1 MRGRWDGLGQE
12 EEEEHSP
19 EKKKRKISLKGE
31 CWVEPGFHRGSFGGM
46 EALGDL
52 VGLVAWD

>member
-1 MRGRWDGLGQE
+1 MDWVRRRRRSIALR
-12 EEEEHSP
+12 
-19 EKKKRKISLKGE
+19 KKIKKNSLKGE
-31 CWVEPGFHRGSFGGM
+31 RWVEPGFHRGSFGGM